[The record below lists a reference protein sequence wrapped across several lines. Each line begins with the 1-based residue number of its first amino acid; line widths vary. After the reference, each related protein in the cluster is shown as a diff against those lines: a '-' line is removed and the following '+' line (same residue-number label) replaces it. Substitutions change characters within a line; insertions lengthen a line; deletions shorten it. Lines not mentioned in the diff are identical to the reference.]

1 MGQEGHVGVVSAL
14 CKAPDCPVNKR
25 AEGLVAPLFMAAH
38 SGNLDVAKALCTAKN
53 VDLNIV
59 NHAGAT
65 PLLTATQCMHT
76 DVAEFL
82 VSAKADLNA
91 ITDNNISPLKMAVL
105 TKNTGLVDLYIK
117 SGARVHFKRSE
128 NEHDDVGAA
137 ERYDNANVLAEAA
150 SLNCDVPMLKLLL
163 EHKVDPTLKTDNGQ
177 SVVSVLRDQF
187 DTSLEEILGGKIP
200 EHVVHKNKQ

>member
-1 MGQEGHVGVVSAL
+1 MG
-14 CKAPDCPVNKR
+14 
-25 AEGLVAPLFMAAH
+25 
-38 SGNLDVAKALCTAKN
+38 
-53 VDLNIV
+53 
-59 NHAGAT
+59 
-65 PLLTATQCMHT
+65 HT

-200 EHVVHKNKQ
+200 EHVVHKNKNKKEVVEWWSFEDEEGDIFYFNTRIRMSTWSKPENVQIEHKGKVEDNKAIMA